1 MANGAEALSNLFM
14 VGVMEHATM
23 IEQQLEDGGTGIQV
37 NILDRAYQLDV
48 NGSLQTLPSG

>member
-1 MANGAEALSNLFM
+1 
-14 VGVMEHATM
+14 M